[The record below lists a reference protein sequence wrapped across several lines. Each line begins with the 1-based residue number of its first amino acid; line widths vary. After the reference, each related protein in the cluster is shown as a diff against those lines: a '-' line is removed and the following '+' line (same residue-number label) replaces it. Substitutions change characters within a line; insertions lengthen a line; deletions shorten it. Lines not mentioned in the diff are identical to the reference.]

1 MSINTD
7 FYGSENDWITVS
19 NARYDVKKPA
29 WTDSSASAAYGS
41 LDTLVRSPLYNKDN
55 QATVPLDDSIVPW
68 KVNENSKVF
77 RRKYCEVSF
86 PNTGGSD
93 PPAIVDYFDQ
103 SANYKESENFAIKN
117 VNGYR
122 FFAAYY
128 TGNDTDGSRYIENP
142 WDVRYSPYNY
152 KGEFLNGTK
161 GTAPYQNIYPIV
173 SFDYS
178 RTVATVEAALI
189 PKDHLDNSASI
200 SSDTNINKYYNNHNP
215 DYHATYKD
223 LASLTDNDLTTN
235 YLVGFLFKV
244 FSGGGSSDA
253 GPSLTIIP
261 IDEHLAVPAG
271 QWGGT
276 TGQGYPYQKDFTC
289 YTSWIASSTNRVRY
303 CQLGGATSFVNPANC
318 GREGAEPA
326 TYNAQY
332 YETKGMRTMNT
343 EDFEG
348 EGLEVGS
355 WTITTNTGKGS
366 LENGR
371 VNSWF
376 IPKCYNNLTVAQIRT
391 AIFKELAYLGFWFTD
406 NVHDARYVDMENHPE
421 KYYLPEINAN
431 GVTTGNYKP
440 YSEASEEINF
450 DWNTNVYN
458 KTPYNPENDKADDP
472 NIYDD
477 NKTALN
483 TLSTIYDRFTN
494 EYILN
499 GTQLLALKNEL
510 YTTISSDVDSSFWSS
525 QKFLT
530 NNPLDVVKGLT
541 FYPFDVANKAPNT
554 GTLDNDTIVLGTID
568 TGVSATALIDS
579 FIVIDCGSCTYFP
592 VYGVNDFRSYA
603 PYSTAEL
610 HIPFCGSVEI
620 SPELYLNHVISVKMI
635 VDLKTGAALAL
646 IYRDNMVVDSVGGTV
661 GITIPISGIE
671 RETLAAAEHQALSQY
686 KTARNTAIGNIA
698 SFALDNKNL
707 ISNVGSFGIVG
718 AAMSAGSIL
727 KKSSQAANVANSLQN
742 VEDAQYNLHHIEVP
756 YKTIGTASCVT
767 SYANEPY
774 CRLIIKRPIM
784 LDGYSQSDFGHC
796 YGFAT
801 NKTGVVSDFSGYT
814 QFASV
819 DLSGVNCSE
828 SMKAQIKSIMLSGV
842 RI

>member
-7 FYGSENDWITVS
+7 FYGSENDWIALSRDTP
-19 NARYDVKKPA
+19 DLFK
-29 WTDSSASAAYGS
+29 TAYPYNNDATYQGS
-41 LDTLVRSPLYNKDN
+41 LKAFQESSITNPENVASPK
-55 QATVPLDDSIVPW
+55 LDDSIIPW
-68 KVNENSKVF
+68 KINEKSDVF
-77 RRKYCEVSF
+77 NQKYIYPYCIDYTNPQQS
-86 PNTGGSD
+86 TWMYQSSD
-93 PPAIVDYFDQ
+93 YTQ
-103 SANYKESENFAIKN
+103 N
-117 VNGYR
+117 VNGGFR
-122 FFAAYY
+122 FFIQDAN
-128 TGNDTDGSRYIENP
+128 TTNGNNGPNGVWVY
-142 WDVRYSPYNY
+142 RYSP
-152 KGEFLNGTK
+152 LNTK
-161 GTAPYQNIYPIV
+161 GQLDEGLYRRLFPIV
-173 SFDYS
+173 GFDYS
-178 RTVATVEAALI
+178 KCYVQIFLLYVPKSAFDDITKTWTAATVDKMSIKDIIDDDSKWENNYFYGIQYELRYKGLTGNAHSLGLFAYDKIKASPYSGGYYPYGEDYNHYQTAMTVVHDAGQMGQAQIGGIVGGSGNAFTIRWDSTTHTDIIDLFKKNYDDTHCLRHMGGLKDGEQIVFNRQSGTNAVRLI
-189 PKDHLDNSASI
+189 PYRTYD
-200 SSDTNINKYYNNHNP
+200 SDSK
-215 DYHATYKD
+215 
-223 LASLTDNDLTTN
+223 
-235 YLVGFLFKV
+235 
-244 FSGGGSSDA
+244 
-253 GPSLTIIP
+253 
-261 IDEHLAVPAG
+261 
-271 QWGGT
+271 Q
-276 TGQGYPYQKDFTC
+276 DFIE
-289 YTSWIASSTNRVRY
+289 YARK
-303 CQLGGATSFVNPANC
+303 QA
-318 GREGAEPA
+318 
-326 TYNAQY
+326 
-332 YETKGMRTMNT
+332 
-343 EDFEG
+343 
-348 EGLEVGS
+348 
-355 WTITTNTGKGS
+355 
-366 LENGR
+366 
-371 VNSWF
+371 
-376 IPKCYNNLTVAQIRT
+376 
-391 AIFKELAYLGFWFTD
+391 AYLGFPFSDYAYNMID
-406 NVHDARYVDMENHPE
+406 NPDKTYI
-421 KYYLPEINAN
+421 PEINAS
-431 GVTTGNYKP
+431 GVTTGNYALANTQP
-440 YSEASEEINF
+440 EYINA
-450 DWNTNVYN
+450 DWTTDVYN

-477 NKTALN
+477 NKTVLN

-554 GTLDNDTIVLGTID
+554 GTLDYDHIVLGTID
-568 TGVSATALIDS
+568 TGVSATALNDS

-610 HIPFCGSVEI
+610 HIPYCGSVEI

-646 IYRDNMVVDSVGGTV
+646 IYRDGMVVDSVGGTV

-718 AAMSAGSIL
+718 AAMSAGSML
-727 KKSSQAANVANSLQN
+727 KKSGQAANVANSLQN
-742 VEDAQYNLHHIEVP
+742 VEDAQYDLQHIEVP
-756 YKTIGTASCVT
+756 YKTIGTASSVT

>member
-1 MSINTD
+1 MPINTD
-7 FYGSENDWITVS
+7 FYGSENDWLALSSGTPDLFKT
-19 NARYDVKKPA
+19 AYTYDNNTNYQGSLKA
-29 WTDSSASAAYGS
+29 IQDSSITNPDNVAS
-41 LDTLVRSPLYNKDN
+41 PI
-55 QATVPLDDSIVPW
+55 LDDSIIPW
-68 KVNENSKVF
+68 KVNEKSDVF
-77 RRKYCEVSF
+77 NHKYIYPYCTDF
-86 PNTGGSD
+86 INTQQSTWMYQASD
-93 PPAIVDYFDQ
+93 YTQ
-103 SANYKESENFAIKN
+103 N
-117 VNGYR
+117 VNGGFR
-122 FFAAYY
+122 FFIQDAYL
-128 TGNDTDGSRYIENP
+128 TNNGNGSNGVWVY
-142 WDVRYSPYNY
+142 RYSP
-152 KGEFLNGTK
+152 LNTK
-161 GTAPYQNIYPIV
+161 SQLDVNQYGYLYPIV
-173 SFDYS
+173 GFDYS
-178 RTVATVEAALI
+178 KFYMQIELLYVEKSTFDDITKPWTATNVKSYYIQDIINDNSKWENNYFYGIRYTLKYKGLSQNGHSLGMFAYDKIKASPYSGGYYPYGEDFNHYQTAMTYVNNTGQMGRAQIGGIVGGTGNSFTIRWDDKIHTDIVELFKENYNETHCLRHMGGLKDGENIVFNRQFNSATVRLI
-189 PKDHLDNSASI
+189 PFRTYG
-200 SSDTNINKYYNNHNP
+200 SDSK
-215 DYHATYKD
+215 
-223 LASLTDNDLTTN
+223 
-235 YLVGFLFKV
+235 
-244 FSGGGSSDA
+244 
-253 GPSLTIIP
+253 
-261 IDEHLAVPAG
+261 
-271 QWGGT
+271 Q
-276 TGQGYPYQKDFTC
+276 DFIE
-289 YTSWIASSTNRVRY
+289 YARK
-303 CQLGGATSFVNPANC
+303 QA
-318 GREGAEPA
+318 
-326 TYNAQY
+326 
-332 YETKGMRTMNT
+332 
-343 EDFEG
+343 
-348 EGLEVGS
+348 
-355 WTITTNTGKGS
+355 
-366 LENGR
+366 
-371 VNSWF
+371 
-376 IPKCYNNLTVAQIRT
+376 
-391 AIFKELAYLGFWFTD
+391 AYLGFPFTD
-406 NVHDARYVDMENHPE
+406 YNSNMIDNPD
-421 KYYLPEINAN
+421 KTYLPEIDSN
-431 GVTTGNYKP
+431 GVTTGNYAL
-440 YSEASEEINF
+440 ASTQPEYINAE
-450 DWNTNVYN
+450 WTNDVYD
-458 KTPYNPENDKADDP
+458 KTPYNPKNDKADDP

-477 NKTALN
+477 NKTVLN

-510 YTTISSDVDSSFWSS
+510 YTTISSEVDSSFWSS

-554 GTLDNDTIVLGTID
+554 GTLDNDTIVLGTIN

-610 HIPFCGSVEI
+610 HIPYCGSVEI

-646 IYRDNMVVDSVGGTV
+646 IYRDGMVVDSVGGTV

-742 VEDAQYNLHHIEVP
+742 VEDAQYNLQHIEVP
-756 YKTIGTASCVT
+756 YKTIGTASSVT

-784 LDGYSQSDFGHC
+784 LDGYSQGDFGHC

-828 SMKAQIKSIMLSGV
+828 SMKAQIKAIMLTGV